1 MYKTDFYV
9 KYHDIER
16 ELIMNLQRK
25 AQEKQARETAAL
37 IAAATEAIAQRE
49 KQMQALLEKKSIKE
63 EPKKRGRKKKVI
75 EEKAKP
81 SEEKANPT
89 EEKEKAPIIEE
100 KKPTEED
107 DEADIEYTIDDVHTI
122 CNKLYHDEL
131 LSVFGV
137 DTINDE
143 NMDKGIKQ
151 VIEKMIENDNFRQL
165 LEEIKRA
172 LIDITTLTNTSS
184 DLDNIRKNLEY
195 VIFITL
201 FSQHVFY
208 VTHKCICQLY
218 TVGQL
223 SPELYVQLRDKT
235 ISIFKQ

>member
-16 ELIMNLQRK
+16 ELIMNLQRR

-49 KQMQALLEKKSIKE
+49 KQMQALLEKRSIKE
-63 EPKKRGRKKKVI
+63 EPKKRGRKKKVVEPI
-75 EEKAKP
+75 VEKKVEE
-81 SEEKANPT
+81 ST
-89 EEKEKAPIIEE
+89 EEKEKAPIIEVKE
-100 KKPTEED
+100 VKDEED
-107 DEADIEYTIDDVHTI
+107 EEEDIEYTIDDVHTI

-143 NMDKGIKQ
+143 NMDKGIKM

-235 ISIFKQ
+235 ISIFRQ

>member
-16 ELIMNLQRK
+16 ELIMNLQRR

-49 KQMQALLEKKSIKE
+49 KQMQALLEKRSVKE
-63 EPKKRGRKKKVI
+63 EPKKRGRKKKVVEDKAVVKPN
-75 EEKAKP
+75 EEKK
-81 SEEKANPT
+81 
-89 EEKEKAPIIEE
+89 EEKEKE
-100 KKPTEED
+100 KEDED
-107 DEADIEYTIDDVHTI
+107 DGEDIEYTIDDVHTI

-137 DTINDE
+137 ETINDE
-143 NMDKGIKQ
+143 NMDKGIKM

-165 LEEIKRA
+165 LEEIKRE

-208 VTHKCICQLY
+208 ITHKCICQLY

-235 ISIFKQ
+235 ISIFRQ

>member
-1 MYKTDFYV
+1 
-9 KYHDIER
+9 
-16 ELIMNLQRK
+16 
-25 AQEKQARETAAL
+25 
-37 IAAATEAIAQRE
+37 
-49 KQMQALLEKKSIKE
+49 
-63 EPKKRGRKKKVI
+63 
-75 EEKAKP
+75 
-81 SEEKANPT
+81 
-89 EEKEKAPIIEE
+89 
-100 KKPTEED
+100 
-107 DEADIEYTIDDVHTI
+107 
-122 CNKLYHDEL
+122 LYHDEL

>member
-49 KQMQALLEKKSIKE
+49 KQMQALLEKRSIKE

-81 SEEKANPT
+81 IEEKAKPIEEKAKPKEEKAN
-89 EEKEKAPIIEE
+89 E
-100 KKPTEED
+100 EED
-107 DEADIEYTIDDVHTI
+107 EEDIEYTIDDVHTI